1 MTCIQWNIIQSEKR
15 KGILMHG
22 TTGMELED
30 LMLHEMTDTKGQ
42 LLHDFT

>member
-1 MTCIQWNIIQSEKR
+1 
-15 KGILMHG
+15 MHG

-42 LLHDFT
+42 LFMISLSLGT